1 MIIYVDS
8 YEALCL
14 IGIVTAWGVQFIQHG
29 HVRWPRSQHVSAETQ
44 APALAR
50 VGHDERPA
58 EQTGTLG
65 AFSLFQ
71 KPQFL
76 PSDGW
81 KSVEKL
87 PCCVFFQCSVSVRAV
102 CCRASNERRLW
113 HTPRTSEARVVYL
126 LGLVMGKPL
135 HSALRVESIVL
146 SQRQFTLGFCLKPLL
161 LQLRDGTSHIRD
173 SLSSP
178 AR

>member
-14 IGIVTAWGVQFIQHG
+14 IGIVAAWGVQFIQHG

-81 KSVEKL
+81 KSLEKL
-87 PCCVFFQCSVSVRAV
+87 PCCVFS
-102 CCRASNERRLW
+102 
-113 HTPRTSEARVVYL
+113 
-126 LGLVMGKPL
+126 
-135 HSALRVESIVL
+135 SALCHMCLCAPCVAEHQMRGIFGIPLVL
-146 SQRQFTLGFCLKPLL
+146 LKLVWY
-161 LQLRDGTSHIRD
+161 IF
-173 SLSSP
+173 
-178 AR
+178 